1 MPVVPV
7 SYGSLAM
14 KRVIVI
20 SSALLLCLGTGV
32 PAADGLRD
40 YPNPGYHR
48 MGVYAGGPR
57 AYFDYSLSKTSLNDT
72 FPNKKKF
79 WAERKAAADNPRRG
93 GESPHT
99 VFTIFCGIRD
109 GQPFEVCR
117 RRIDAWLKPEPGI
130 PTYPETI
137 PAICL
142 DEENITSTSR
152 FDLLDRLARHI
163 RDNYRIPVFQ
173 WFTDPAG
180 PSTRLTADGWVW
192 DSYGWSPER
201 FRRHVMAF
209 VLMGKPV
216 ICIPWASDPHWPQWT
231 QYPSTTALINREWHQ
246 FTTCMEFNV
255 STAPFCVA
263 GPGAMNPWLGSDTP
277 DMIHLR
283 RALKAKR
290 RQMHALPLGSLPLAS
305 ANFSQAVRQIPIGG
319 DPGKPSRYVDDFGG
333 PGILQDASITG
344 FLDMMLT
351 SRPADPGFLVIRPR
365 PGPGGKRIRRAV
377 DASLIYDLESY
388 FPLRK
393 IRVTLKATAPDQ
405 LKAINSISLHA
416 TQWDSEIVKPIAEV
430 RGGQGGL
437 LVLEAGPEVVGM
449 RRLRVRIGLKQG
461 AGDSTDLSHRIDQ
474 LVIEAEHELPD
485 GDAVAKLTGDDYGNL
500 GYDDDLSTSRWQ
512 HLGSF
517 STSHES
523 HCGRRGS
530 EFWIGLKGGFAI
542 SGQLLQRFSAG
553 RRLKQLTVQVNG
565 YANGPDLGGGMVV
578 EIAPR
583 GGKAIWKAAAKG
595 RHSGPLVLEV
605 PAKDLVGVSPRVP
618 DGLQEFDVRVTL
630 SSASGVEQGKKACAT
645 LNAISIR
652 AK

>member
-57 AYFDYSLSKTSLNDT
+57 AYFDYSLSKMSLNDT

-142 DEENITSTSR
+142 DEENITSR

-255 STAPFCVA
+255 STAPF
-263 GPGAMNPWLGSDTP
+263 TP

-377 DASLIYDLESY
+377 DASLTYDLESY

-430 RGGQGGL
+430 RGFL
-437 LVLEAGPEVVGM
+437 
-449 RRLRVRIGLKQG
+449 
-461 AGDSTDLSHRIDQ
+461 
-474 LVIEAEHELPD
+474 
-485 GDAVAKLTGDDYGNL
+485 
-500 GYDDDLSTSRWQ
+500 
-512 HLGSF
+512 F
-517 STSHES
+517 
-523 HCGRRGS
+523 
-530 EFWIGLKGGFAI
+530 
-542 SGQLLQRFSAG
+542 
-553 RRLKQLTVQVNG
+553 
-565 YANGPDLGGGMVV
+565 
-578 EIAPR
+578 
-583 GGKAIWKAAAKG
+583 
-595 RHSGPLVLEV
+595 
-605 PAKDLVGVSPRVP
+605 
-618 DGLQEFDVRVTL
+618 
-630 SSASGVEQGKKACAT
+630 
-645 LNAISIR
+645 
-652 AK
+652 